1 MTVEFT
7 YLAAATLLILTN
19 IVSAIKNRGQEIEI
33 MKVVGATN
41 WFIRI
46 PFMLEGL
53 AQALLGAL
61 FAWGGLL
68 LLDRQVIANFSDRDS
83 ALELLDGFRVE
94 SSELY
99 TTGLIVLGVAVLA
112 AAIGSMFAVTHYLD
126 P

>member
-1 MTVEFT
+1 M
-7 YLAAATLLILTN
+7 
-19 IVSAIKNRGQEIEI
+19 
-33 MKVVGATN
+33 
-41 WFIRI
+41 
-46 PFMLEGL
+46 
-53 AQALLGAL
+53 

-112 AAIGSMFAVTHYLD
+112 AAIGSMFAVTRYLD
-126 P
+126 A